1 MNLTS
6 KSTLVAVAGIVALSI
21 SGCTAAVGDG
31 AEHTVVY
38 KISGT
43 SKKAD
48 LTYTT
53 DGATTTEQSTG
64 TAVPWTKTLKIKAT
78 LPVYQV
84 SAQNSINQ
92 KGSLTCV
99 IEVDGK
105 QVKTATAKGEAAIAS
120 CDYSKS

>member
-1 MNLTS
+1 MRINP
-6 KSTLVAVAGIVALSI
+6 KFAIVAAGIVALGL
-21 SGCTAAVGDG
+21 SGCDAATAGET
-31 AEHTVVY
+31 EHTVVY
-38 KISGT
+38 KITGT

-53 DGATTTEQSTG
+53 DGATTTEQSTE
-64 TAVPWTKTLKIKAT
+64 TAVPWTKTLKIKT
-78 LPVYQV
+78 SLPVYQV

-120 CDYSKS
+120 CDYSKG

>member
-1 MNLTS
+1 MRINPKLAI
-6 KSTLVAVAGIVALSI
+6 VAAGIVAVGL
-21 SGCTAAVGDG
+21 SGCDAAATGG
-31 AEHTVVY
+31 TEHTVVY
-38 KISGT
+38 KITGT

-53 DGATTTEQSTG
+53 DGATTTEQSTE
-64 TAVPWTKTLKIKAT
+64 TAVPWTKTLKIKT
-78 LPVYQV
+78 SMPVYQV

>member
-1 MNLTS
+1 MNL
-6 KSTLVAVAGIVALSI
+6 STKHVIVALAGIVAVGL
-21 SGCTAAVGDG
+21 SGCDAATAG
-31 AEHTVVY
+31 ATEHTVVY

-53 DGATTTEQSTG
+53 DGATTTEQT
-64 TAVPWTKTLKIKAT
+64 TDTPVPWTKTLKIKTAM
-78 LPVYQV
+78 PVYQV
-84 SAQNSINQ
+84 SAQNSMGQ
-92 KGSLTCV
+92 KGSVTCT

>member
-1 MNLTS
+1 MKLTT
-6 KSTLVAVAGIVALSI
+6 KHLIVATAGIVAVGI
-21 SGCTAAVGDG
+21 TGCSAAATGG
-31 AEHTVVY
+31 TEHTVVY

-53 DGATTTEQSTG
+53 DGSTTTEQSTG
-64 TAVPWTKTLKIKAT
+64 SAVPWTKTLKIKT
-78 LPVYQV
+78 DFPVYQV
-84 SAQNSINQ
+84 SAQNSIGQ
-92 KGSLTCV
+92 KGTLTCV

-105 QVKTATAKGEAAIAS
+105 QVKTATAKGEAAIAA